1 MPPWKPPPTFETRA
15 GISRAMSTHL
25 VGQRIKRLEDPD
37 LLSGR
42 GQFVD
47 DLKIPG
53 LLHAAFLRSPVGHA
67 RIRGIDKADAMTMPG
82 VHAVWTAAELPEN
95 MHDRRML
102 LQVPNP
108 AIRHPFTQEPLAT
121 NEVCFVG
128 EPVAVVVADSRH
140 QAEDACERIEVDYEP
155 LPVSTDCEAALK
167 PGAGTTHSCID
178 DNIAAQF
185 TLDYGD
191 IDDAFSK
198 AEHVIQDRYFQ
209 HRGTANPMEG
219 RGVVGAYDAVSNQ
232 FTVWSA
238 TQSPFIIRR
247 ALVDMFEIEE
257 SAVRVIAPK
266 DVGGGFGPK
275 GMSYPEEIVVP
286 ALARALARPVKWIE
300 DRREHFLTTTQ
311 ERDQIWDVSIALDA
325 DGKILGLK
333 GRLIHDAGAYVPW
346 GIITPYISTTTIAG
360 PYIVPAFKFDTIAA
374 FTNKP
379 PTTPLRG
386 AGRPQAVF
394 AMERTMD
401 LVAEK
406 LGIDRAEIRERNLIP
421 AEAMPY
427 KMGLIF
433 RDGAPVIY
441 DSGDYPKSQTM
452 ALEHGRY
459 SDFPRRQAAARVDGR
474 YIGIG
479 IANAVEGTGLGPFEG
494 ATIKVAPSGRIILQ
508 TGAAAQGQAHHTTL
522 AQLCGQ
528 ELNIPIDRIDIV
540 AGDTNAVS
548 LGVGTFASRI
558 AVNAGSSVRLASQT
572 VHGKLMKLA
581 AAVLQV
587 GEEDLEMEDG
597 DIRITGEQGD
607 SVSFAD
613 LAKMMNGVPGYKL
626 PEGIEAGLE
635 ATSYFQPSQAAYANG
650 CHVVEVEVD
659 AETGAVSI
667 LRYIVSHDCGNLIN
681 PMIVDGQV
689 QGGVAHGVGN
699 ALLEHLYYD
708 ADANPLTATFA
719 EYLLPTAEMVPNVE
733 ILHLESP
740 SPNNPLGVK
749 GAGEGGTLPA
759 AAVIAAAIDDALS
772 PFKVRFRDAP
782 ILPHQ
787 IVAAIAEAKTSV

>member
-1 MPPWKPPPTFETRA
+1 
-15 GISRAMSTHL
+15 MSTHL
-25 VGQRIKRLEDPD
+25 VGQRVKRLEDPD

-47 DLKIPG
+47 DLNLPG
-53 LLHAAFLRSPVGHA
+53 MLHVAFVRSPVAHA
-67 RIRGIDKADAMTMPG
+67 RIQGIDISEAAALPG
-82 VHAVWTAAELPEN
+82 VHAVWTASDLPAN
-95 MHDRRML
+95 MHHRRLL

-108 AIRHPFTQEPLAT
+108 AIRHPITQEPLASKET
-121 NEVCFVG
+121 CFVG
-128 EPVAVVVADSRH
+128 EPIAAVVAESRH
-140 QAEDACERIEVDYEP
+140 LAEDACERIYVEYDA
-155 LPVSTDCEAALK
+155 LPVSPDCETALK
-167 PGAGTTHSCID
+167 PGAAVAHTEFQ
-178 DNIAAQF
+178 DNVAAQF

-191 IDDAFSK
+191 IEAAFRN
-198 AEHVIQDRYFQ
+198 ADHVFQDRYFQ

-219 RGVVGAYDAVSNQ
+219 RGVVAAFDPISQN

-247 ALVDMFEIEE
+247 MLVDMFEVEE
-257 SAVRVIAPK
+257 SAIRVVAPK

-275 GMSYPEEIVVP
+275 GMSYPEEVVVP
-286 ALARALARPVKWIE
+286 ALARELGRPVKWIE

-311 ERDQIWDVSIALDA
+311 ERDQIWDVSIAVDKS
-325 DGKILGLK
+325 GKILGLR
-333 GRLIHDAGAYVPW
+333 GRLTHDAGAYVPW

-360 PYIVPAFKFDTIAA
+360 PYVVPAFKFDTTAV

-394 AMERTMD
+394 AMERTLD
-401 LVAEK
+401 LVAHE
-406 LGIDRAEIRERNLIP
+406 LDIDRAEIRRRNLIP
-421 AEAMPY
+421 AAEMPY

-441 DSGDYPKSQTM
+441 DSGDYPKCQEMAVTGAGYDDFRVRQQE
-452 ALEHGRY
+452 ALE
-459 SDFPRRQAAARVDGR
+459 AGR

-494 ATIKVAPSGRIILQ
+494 ATIKIAPSGRVVLQ
-508 TGAAAQGQAHHTTL
+508 TGAAPQGQAHHTTL
-522 AQLCGQ
+522 AQLCAE
-528 ELNIPIDRIDIV
+528 ELNVPIECVDV
-540 AGDTNAVS
+540 VTGDTNAVS

-558 AVNAGSSVRLASQT
+558 AVNAGSSVKLASRT
-572 VHGKLMKLA
+572 VYGKLVKLA

-587 GEEDLEMEDG
+587 GEDDLEMENG
-597 DIRITGEQGD
+597 VIRITGEQGD
-607 SVSFAD
+607 SVTFSD
-613 LAKMMNGVPGYKL
+613 LAKMMNGVPGFKL

-650 CHVVEVEVD
+650 CHVAEVEVD
-659 AETGAVSI
+659 PETGLVSI
-667 LRYIVSHDCGNLIN
+667 LRYVVAHDCGNLIN

-708 ADANPLTATFA
+708 TDANPVTTTFA
-719 EYLLPTAEMVPNVE
+719 EYLLPTAESVPEVE
-733 ILHLESP
+733 ILHLETP
-740 SPNNPLGVK
+740 TPNNPLGVK

-759 AAVIAAAIDDALS
+759 AAVIAAAIEDALA
-772 PFKVRFRDAP
+772 PFGVRFRDAP

-787 IVAAIAEAKTSV
+787 IVSAIDAAS

>member
-1 MPPWKPPPTFETRA
+1 
-15 GISRAMSTHL
+15 MSTHL
-25 VGQRIKRLEDPD
+25 VGQRVKRLEDPD

-47 DLKIPG
+47 DLHLPG
-53 LLHAAFLRSPVGHA
+53 MLHAAFVRSPFAHA
-67 RIRGIDKADAMTMPG
+67 RILNIDVSEAAALPG
-82 VHAVWTAAELPEN
+82 VQAVWTARDLPAN
-95 MHDRRML
+95 MHNRRL
-102 LQVPNP
+102 LMQVPNP
-108 AIRHPFTQEPLAT
+108 AIRHPITQEPLASKET
-121 NEVCFVG
+121 CFVG
-128 EPVAVVVADSRH
+128 EPIAAVVAESRH
-140 QAEDACERIEVDYEP
+140 LAEDACERINVEYEA
-155 LPVSTDCEAALK
+155 LPVSPDCETALK
-167 PGAGTTHSCID
+167 PGAAVAHMEFQ
-178 DNIAAQF
+178 DNVAAQF

-191 IDDAFSK
+191 VETAFR
-198 AEHVIQDRYFQ
+198 AADHIFQDHYFQ

-219 RGVVGAYDAVSNQ
+219 RGVVAVFDPISHN

-247 ALVDMFEIEE
+247 MLVDMFEVEE
-257 SAVRVIAPK
+257 SAIRVVAPK

-275 GMSYPEEIVVP
+275 GMSYPEEVVVP
-286 ALARALARPVKWIE
+286 ALARELGRPVKWIE

-311 ERDQIWDVSIALDA
+311 ERDQLWDVSIAVDKA
-325 DGKILGLK
+325 GKILGLR
-333 GRLIHDAGAYVPW
+333 GRLTHDAGAYVPW

-360 PYIVPAFKFDTIAA
+360 PYVVPAFKFDTTAV

-394 AMERTMD
+394 AMERTLD
-401 LVAEK
+401 LVARE
-406 LGIDRAEIRERNLIP
+406 LDIDRAEIRRQNLIP
-421 AEAMPY
+421 AEEMPY

-441 DSGDYPKSQTM
+441 DSGDYPECQAM
-452 ALEHGRY
+452 AVERARY
-459 SDFPRRQAAARVDGR
+459 SDFPARQRVAREDGR

-494 ATIKVAPSGRIILQ
+494 ASIKIAPSGRVVLQ
-508 TGAAAQGQAHHTTL
+508 TGAAPQGQAHHTTL
-522 AQLCGQ
+522 AQLCAE
-528 ELNIPIDRIDIV
+528 ELNVPIETVDV
-540 AGDTNAVS
+540 VTGDTNAVS

-558 AVNAGSSVRLASQT
+558 AVNAGSSVKIASRT
-572 VHGKLMKLA
+572 VYGKLMKLA

-587 GEEDLEMEDG
+587 GEDDLEMEDG
-597 DIRITGEQGD
+597 VIRITGEQGD
-607 SVSFAD
+607 SVTFSD
-613 LAKMMNGVPGYKL
+613 LAKMMNGVPGFKL

-650 CHVVEVEVD
+650 CHIAEVEVD
-659 AETGAVSI
+659 PETGLVSI
-667 LRYIVSHDCGNLIN
+667 LRYIVAHDCGNLIN

-708 ADANPLTATFA
+708 ADANPVTTTFA
-719 EYLLPTAEMVPNVE
+719 EYLLPTAESVPEVE
-733 ILHLESP
+733 ILHLETP
-740 SPNNPLGVK
+740 TPNNPLGVK

-759 AAVIAAAIDDALS
+759 AAVIAAAVEDALT
-772 PFKVRFRDAP
+772 PFGVRFRDAP

-787 IVAAIAEAKTSV
+787 IIEKISAATRQLQS

>member
-1 MPPWKPPPTFETRA
+1 MPHWKLPQTFETRA
-15 GISRAMSTHL
+15 GSSRAMSTHL

-67 RIRGIDKADAMTMPG
+67 RIHGIDKANAMMMPG
-82 VHAVWTAAELPEN
+82 IHAVWTAADLPEN
-95 MHDRRML
+95 MHGRRML

-140 QAEDACERIEVDYEP
+140 QAEDACERIDVDYES
-155 LPVSTDCEAALK
+155 LPVSSDCESALK
-167 PGAGTTHSCID
+167 PGAGAAHSNID

-191 IDDAFSK
+191 IDDAFTK
-198 AEHVIQDRYFQ
+198 AEHVFQDRYFQ

-219 RGVVGAYDAVSNQ
+219 RGVIGAYDAVSNK
-232 FTVWSA
+232 FTIWSA

-247 ALVDMFEIEE
+247 ALVDMFEVEE

-311 ERDQIWDVSIALDA
+311 ERDQIWDVSIALDV

-360 PYIVPAFKFDTIAA
+360 PYIVPAFKFDTTAA

-386 AGRPQAVF
+386 AGRPQAIF

-401 LVAEK
+401 LVADK
-406 LGIDRAEIRERNLIP
+406 LGIDRAEIRQRNLIP
-421 AEAMPY
+421 TEAMPY
-427 KMGLIF
+427 EMGLIF

-441 DSGDYPKSQTM
+441 DSGDYPRCQSM
-452 ALEHGRY
+452 ALERGKYR
-459 SDFPRRQAAARVDGR
+459 DFPRRQAAARAEGR

-494 ATIKVAPSGRIILQ
+494 ATIKVTPSGRVLLQ
-508 TGAAAQGQAHHTTL
+508 TGAAAQGQAHHTT
-522 AQLCGQ
+522 
-528 ELNIPIDRIDIV
+528 
-540 AGDTNAVS
+540 
-548 LGVGTFASRI
+548 
-558 AVNAGSSVRLASQT
+558 
-572 VHGKLMKLA
+572 
-581 AAVLQV
+581 
-587 GEEDLEMEDG
+587 
-597 DIRITGEQGD
+597 
-607 SVSFAD
+607 
-613 LAKMMNGVPGYKL
+613 
-626 PEGIEAGLE
+626 
-635 ATSYFQPSQAAYANG
+635 
-650 CHVVEVEVD
+650 
-659 AETGAVSI
+659 
-667 LRYIVSHDCGNLIN
+667 
-681 PMIVDGQV
+681 
-689 QGGVAHGVGN
+689 
-699 ALLEHLYYD
+699 
-708 ADANPLTATFA
+708 
-719 EYLLPTAEMVPNVE
+719 
-733 ILHLESP
+733 
-740 SPNNPLGVK
+740 
-749 GAGEGGTLPA
+749 
-759 AAVIAAAIDDALS
+759 
-772 PFKVRFRDAP
+772 
-782 ILPHQ
+782 
-787 IVAAIAEAKTSV
+787 

>member
-1 MPPWKPPPTFETRA
+1 
-15 GISRAMSTHL
+15 MSTHL

-37 LLSGR
+37 LLCGR

-47 DLKIPG
+47 DLQIPH
-53 LLHAAFLRSPVGHA
+53 LLHAAFLRSPLAHA
-67 RIRGIDKADAMTMPG
+67 RIRSIDTSAAAGMPG
-82 VHAVWTAAELPEN
+82 VHAVWTATDLPAT
-95 MHDRRML
+95 MHGRRML

-108 AIRHPFTQEPLAT
+108 AIRHPITQEPLAT
-121 NEVCFVG
+121 DEVNFVG
-128 EPVAVVVADSRH
+128 EAVAVVVADSRH
-140 QAEDACERIEVDYEP
+140 LAEDACERIHVDYEA
-155 LPVSTDCEAALK
+155 LPVSADCVSALK
-167 PGAGTTHSCID
+167 PGTGTAHAGID
-178 DNIAAQF
+178 DNVAAQF
-185 TLDYGD
+185 TLDFGD
-191 IDDAFSK
+191 IDSAFRN
-198 AEHVIQDRYFQ
+198 AAHVVQDRYFQ

-219 RGVVGAYDAVSNQ
+219 RGVVAAFDPISNH

-238 TQSPFIIRR
+238 TQSPFVIRR
-247 ALVDMFEIEE
+247 CLVDMFQVEE
-257 SAVRVIAPK
+257 SAIRVVAPR

-275 GMSYPEEIVVP
+275 GMYYPEEVVVP
-286 ALARALARPVKWIE
+286 ALARELGRPIKWIE
-300 DRREHFLTTTQ
+300 DRREHFLSTTQ
-311 ERDQIWDVSIALDA
+311 ERDQIWDVSIAVDT
-325 DGKILGLK
+325 DGKILGLR
-333 GRLIHDAGAYVPW
+333 GRLAHDAGAYLPW

-360 PYIVPAFKFDTIAA
+360 PYIVPAFKFDTTVIL
-374 FTNKP
+374 TNKP

-401 LVAEK
+401 LVADT
-406 LGIDRAEIRERNLIP
+406 LGIDRAEIRRRNLIP
-421 AEAMPY
+421 TDAMPY

-441 DSGDYPKSQTM
+441 DSGDYPKCQSM
-452 ALEHGRY
+452 AMDAAGY
-459 SDFPRRQAAARVDGR
+459 DGFSARQEAARKQGR

-494 ATIKVAPSGRIILQ
+494 ATIKIAPSGRVVLQ
-508 TGAAAQGQAHHTTL
+508 TGAAPQGQAHHTTL
-522 AQLCGQ
+522 AQLCAQ
-528 ELNIPIDRIDIV
+528 ELNVPIERVDIV
-540 AGDTNAVS
+540 TGDTNAVS

-572 VHGKLMKLA
+572 VRGKLFKLA

-607 SVSFAD
+607 SVSFSD
-613 LAKMMNGVPGYKL
+613 LAKMMNGVPGFKL
-626 PEGIEAGLE
+626 PDGIEAGLE

-650 CHVVEVEVD
+650 CHVAEVEVD
-659 AETGAVSI
+659 TETGAVAI
-667 LRYIVSHDCGNLIN
+667 LRYIVAHDCGNLIN

-689 QGGVAHGVGN
+689 QGGVAHGIGN
-699 ALLEHLYYD
+699 ALLEQLHFD
-708 ADANPLTATFA
+708 GDANPLTTTFA
-719 EYLLPTAEMVPNVE
+719 EYLLPTAELVPNVK

-740 SPNNPLGVK
+740 TPNNPLGVK

-759 AAVIAAAIDDALS
+759 AAVIAAAIEDALS
-772 PFKVRFRDAP
+772 PFQIRFRDAP

-787 IVAAIAEAKTSV
+787 IMAALSNSADPS

>member
-1 MPPWKPPPTFETRA
+1 
-15 GISRAMSTHL
+15 MSTHL

-47 DLKIPG
+47 DLKVPG
-53 LLHAAFLRSPVGHA
+53 LLHAAFLRSPVAHA
-67 RIRGIDKADAMTMPG
+67 KIQSIDTSAASAIPG
-82 VHAVWTAAELPEN
+82 VHAVWTAQDLPTN
-95 MHDRRML
+95 MHGRRML

-108 AIRHPFTQEPLAT
+108 AIRHPMTQEPLAT
-121 NEVCFVG
+121 SEVCFVG
-128 EPVAVVVADSRH
+128 EAVAVVVAESRH
-140 QAEDACERIEVDYEP
+140 LAEDACEHIEVNYET
-155 LPVSTDCEAALK
+155 LPVSADCESAIK
-167 PGAGTTHSCID
+167 PGAGTAHAHID

-191 IDDAFSK
+191 VDTAFRDAD
-198 AEHVIQDRYFQ
+198 HVITDHYFQ

-219 RGVVGAYDAVSNQ
+219 RGVIAAYDAISNQ

-238 TQSPFIIRR
+238 TQSPFIVRR
-247 ALVDMFEIEE
+247 ALVDMFEVEE

-275 GMSYPEEIVVP
+275 GMSYPEEIVIP
-286 ALARALARPVKWIE
+286 ALARALGSPIKWIE

-311 ERDQIWDVSIALDA
+311 ERDQIWDVSIAVDNA
-325 DGKILGLK
+325 GKILGLR
-333 GRLIHDAGAYVPW
+333 GRLAHDAGAFLPW

-360 PYIVPAFKFDTIAA
+360 PYIVPAFKFDTTAI

-394 AMERTMD
+394 AMERTLD
-401 LVAEK
+401 LVAET
-406 LGIDRAEIRERNLIP
+406 LGIDPAEIRRRNLIP

-441 DSGDYPKSQTM
+441 DSGDYPKCQSM
-452 ALEHGRY
+452 VLDAVNYEG
-459 SDFPRRQAAARVDGR
+459 FPKRQEEARAEGR

-494 ATIKVAPSGRIILQ
+494 ATIKIAPSGRVVLQ

-522 AQLCGQ
+522 AQLCAQ

-540 AGDTNAVS
+540 TGDTNAIS

-558 AVNAGSSVRLASQT
+558 AVNAGSSVRLATQT

-607 SVSFAD
+607 SISFSD
-613 LAKMMNGVPGYKL
+613 LAGMMNGVPGFKL
-626 PEGIEAGLE
+626 PDGIEAGLE

-650 CHVVEVEVD
+650 SHAAEVEID
-659 AETGAVSI
+659 IETGAITI
-667 LRYIVSHDCGNLIN
+667 LRYIVAHDCGNLIN

-689 QGGVAHGVGN
+689 QGGVAHGIGN
-699 ALLEHLYYD
+699 AMLEQLHYD
-708 ADANPLTATFA
+708 ADANPLTTTFA

-740 SPNNPLGVK
+740 TPNNPLGVK

-759 AAVIAAAIDDALS
+759 AAVITAAIDSALS
-772 PFKVRFRDAP
+772 PFGVRFKDAP
-782 ILPHQ
+782 VLPHH
-787 IVAAIAEAKTSV
+787 ILAALAEALNPSTKV

>member
-1 MPPWKPPPTFETRA
+1 
-15 GISRAMSTHL
+15 MSTHL
-25 VGQRIKRLEDPD
+25 VGQRIKRIEDPD

-47 DLKIPG
+47 DLQIPG
-53 LLHAAFLRSPVGHA
+53 LLHAAFLRSPLGHA
-67 RIRGIDKADAMTMPG
+67 RIRNIDTSAAIQSEG
-82 VHAVWTAAELPEN
+82 VRAVWTAADLPEN
-95 MHDRRML
+95 MHGRRL
-102 LQVPNP
+102 LMQVPNP
-108 AIRHPFTQEPLAT
+108 AIKHPFTQEPLAT
-121 NEVCFVG
+121 TEVCFVG
-128 EPVAVVVADSRH
+128 EPIAVVVAESRH
-140 QAEDACERIEVDYEP
+140 QAEDACERINVDYEP
-155 LPVSTDCEAALK
+155 LPTSPDCETALK
-167 PGAGTTHSCID
+167 PGAGTAHSTIG

-191 IDDAFSK
+191 IDAAFRDAD
-198 AEHVIQDRYFQ
+198 HVFHDRYFQ
-209 HRGTANPMEG
+209 HRGTASPMEG
-219 RGVVGAYDAVSNQ
+219 RGVVAAYDAVSSQ

-247 ALVDMFEIEE
+247 AIVDMFEVEE
-257 SAVRVIAPK
+257 SSIRVIAPK

-275 GMSYPEEIVVP
+275 GMSYPEEVVIP
-286 ALARALARPVKWIE
+286 ALARSLASPVKWIE

-311 ERDQIWDVSIALDA
+311 ERDQIWDVSIAVDN

-333 GRLIHDAGAYVPW
+333 GRLAHDAGAYVPW

-360 PYIVPAFKFDTIAA
+360 PYIVPAFKFDTTAV

-401 LVAEK
+401 LVADK
-406 LGIDRAEIRERNLIP
+406 LGKDRAEIRIKNLIP
-421 AEAMPY
+421 ADAMPY

-433 RDGAPVIY
+433 RDGAPVVY
-441 DSGDYPKSQTM
+441 DSGDYPKCQSM
-452 ALEHGRY
+452 AMDAADY
-459 SDFPRRQAAARVDGR
+459 DNFTSRQKTARESGR

-479 IANAVEGTGLGPFEG
+479 VANAVEGTGLGPFEG
-494 ATIKVAPSGRIILQ
+494 ATIKVAPSGRVVLQ
-508 TGAAAQGQAHHTTL
+508 TGAAPQGQAHHTTL
-522 AQLCGQ
+522 AQLCGE
-528 ELNIPIDRIDIV
+528 ELNIPIDRIDV
-540 AGDTNAVS
+540 VTGDTNTVS

-572 VHGKLMKLA
+572 VRGKLMKLA

-597 DIRITGEQGD
+597 EIRITGEQGD
-607 SVSFAD
+607 SVSFSD
-613 LAKMMNGVPGYKL
+613 LAKMMNGIPGYKL
-626 PEGIEAGLE
+626 PDGIEAGLE

-650 CHVVEVEVD
+650 CHVAEVEVD
-659 AETGAVSI
+659 IETGAISI
-667 LRYIVSHDCGNLIN
+667 LRYIVAHDCGNLIN

-708 ADANPLTATFA
+708 DDANPLTATFA

-740 SPNNPLGVK
+740 TPNNPLGVK

-759 AAVIAAAIDDALS
+759 AAVITAAIDDALS
-772 PFKVRFRDAP
+772 PFGVRFRNAP
-782 ILPHQ
+782 VLPHQ
-787 IVAAIAEAKTSV
+787 IVTALAESKGPH